1 MFCLYEGLLT
11 FYIERSSRGLDE
23 YSTRALHRVWQA
35 VRFSCWMTTLLHRF
49 PNEDAFEA
57 RVRATEL
64 DYLFVSPS
72 AQRVFAEN
80 YVGLPL

>member
-1 MFCLYEGLLT
+1 FYLYEALLG
-11 FYIERSSRGLDE
+11 FYRQGSTHGLDA

-35 VRFSCWMTTLLHRF
+35 VRFSWWMTTLLHRF
-49 PNEDAFEA
+49 PDEDAFGS
-57 RVRATEL
+57 RVRAAEL
-64 DYLFVSPS
+64 EYLFDSPD